1 MFLGIFLELKMGTL
15 NLIHALMYWPK
26 SVPVKEKGKE
36 RQKKRD

>member
-1 MFLGIFLELKMGTL
+1 MGTL